1 MLPLSPRSLSVAE
14 ITYTW
19 DPGAWFSRTE
29 TWRVYV
35 ANTGEQS
42 LLSSTRKTMAAWLN
56 EAAVDDEEEKRED
69 VVPLL
74 MVERKVAAVE
84 EDDESKCTLDLGLAF
99 TLKRYSFVVSWSSVR
114 SRLNTPVSRFIL
126 NLSNERRQ
134 IILRYKVRL
143 VPSVVLDQSTLTC
156 RCNKMNLRYHRGEFV
171 KVIMGGSV

>member
-1 MLPLSPRSLSVAE
+1 
-14 ITYTW
+14 
-19 DPGAWFSRTE
+19 
-29 TWRVYV
+29 
-35 ANTGEQS
+35 
-42 LLSSTRKTMAAWLN
+42 MAAWLN

-126 NLSNERRQ
+126 NLSNERRH

-143 VPSVVLDQSTLTC
+143 VPSVVLDQSTLTS
-156 RCNKMNLRYHRGEFV
+156 RCNKMNL
-171 KVIMGGSV
+171 